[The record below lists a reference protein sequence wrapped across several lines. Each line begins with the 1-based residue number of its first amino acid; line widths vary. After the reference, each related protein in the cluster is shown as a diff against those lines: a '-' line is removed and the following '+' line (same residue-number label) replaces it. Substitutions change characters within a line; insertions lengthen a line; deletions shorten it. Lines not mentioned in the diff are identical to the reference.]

1 MSTTCLKQHHITE
14 CFMPFH
20 YVPEDMDSSQQAS
33 QIHHIFSHC
42 QAVCPPADFFQNTV
56 KKKKTERKKTFTD

>member
-1 MSTTCLKQHHITE
+1 
-14 CFMPFH
+14 MPFH
-20 YVPEDMDSSQQAS
+20 YVPEDTDSSQQAS

-56 KKKKTERKKTFTD
+56 KTKKDRKKENVY